1 MNTIINQ
8 RLALLRS
15 VMAEKQLSA
24 YYIPTAD
31 YHLSEYVGE
40 HFKFRAWLS
49 GFTGSAGTLVVLPDE
64 AGLWTDGRYF
74 LQAEQ
79 QLKGTGITLY
89 KMQMPKVPSVEEF
102 LTSRLSAGSCVGF
115 DGRTL
120 SASAGEKMSETL
132 AKKQIHLDA
141 SLDLASIIWENRPSM
156 SKEKIWIYE
165 ETYAGQSVSSKLSAL
180 RQEMV
185 KKGADTHIICAL
197 DEIAWLFNLRGSDV
211 DYNPVFL
218 SYAVIEK
225 EKAFL
230 FTDMEKL
237 DANTCRYIER
247 QDVQILPYDSVY
259 DFIRRYSN
267 SSVLLSKSQLNYT
280 LFHILKEG
288 GASILCSPDPVTGF
302 KAAKNETEISWSK
315 KAHIK
320 DGVIMVRFMKWL
332 KEQIQN
338 GCPLTEASAAAYLDG
353 LRKAAPGNL
362 GLSFETISGYG
373 PHGAIVHYAVTKE
386 TDIPLK
392 ARGLYLVDSGGQ
404 YIEGTTDITRTFALG
419 PLTAEEKKHF
429 ALVLR
434 CMLSLMSAVFPE
446 GVCFQNLDALART
459 PLWQQGLDYLHGT
472 GHGVGHLLNVHE
484 GPNSFNWRMRS
495 GTDPVPVRAGMI
507 TTDEPG
513 VYISGKHGIRLENE
527 LLCLEKERTDYG
539 TFLCFE
545 PLTLAPID
553 LDALDPS
560 LISDFERQIL
570 NSYHKKVY
578 ETLSPYLT
586 SEEKQWLAGYT
597 RKI

>member
-79 QLKGTGITLY
+79 QLKGTCITLY
-89 KMQMPKVPSVEEF
+89 KMQMPGVPSVEEF

-120 SASAGEKMSETL
+120 SASAGEELAETL
-132 AKKQIHLDA
+132 AKKQIRLDA
-141 SLDLASIIWENRPSM
+141 SLDLASTIWENRPSM

-185 KKGADTHIICAL
+185 KRDADTHIICAL

-237 DANTCRYIER
+237 DADTCRYIER

-259 DFIRRYSN
+259 DFIRHYSN

-288 GASILCSPDPVTGF
+288 GASYFCAVRIRFTGF
-302 KAAKNETEISWSK
+302 KAAKNRNR
-315 KAHIK
+315 
-320 DGVIMVRFMKWL
+320 DL
-332 KEQIQN
+332 LEQ
-338 GCPLTEASAAAYLDG
+338 
-353 LRKAAPGNL
+353 K
-362 GLSFETISGYG
+362 G
-373 PHGAIVHYAVTKE
+373 PYQRWRYHG
-386 TDIPLK
+386 P
-392 ARGLYLVDSGGQ
+392 
-404 YIEGTTDITRTFALG
+404 F
-419 PLTAEEKKHF
+419 
-429 ALVLR
+429 
-434 CMLSLMSAVFPE
+434 
-446 GVCFQNLDALART
+446 
-459 PLWQQGLDYLHGT
+459 
-472 GHGVGHLLNVHE
+472 
-484 GPNSFNWRMRS
+484 
-495 GTDPVPVRAGMI
+495 
-507 TTDEPG
+507 
-513 VYISGKHGIRLENE
+513 
-527 LLCLEKERTDYG
+527 
-539 TFLCFE
+539 
-545 PLTLAPID
+545 
-553 LDALDPS
+553 
-560 LISDFERQIL
+560 
-570 NSYHKKVY
+570 
-578 ETLSPYLT
+578 
-586 SEEKQWLAGYT
+586 
-597 RKI
+597 